1 MELLP
6 GSTSSARL
14 SSDVV
19 NGVHAEATS
28 LPGVSQCATPVPHGV
43 NGNEIPETPPS
54 PDSYHSAT
62 AANDHDPSEGK
73 CRSADQRL

>member
-1 MELLP
+1 M
-6 GSTSSARL
+6 
-14 SSDVV
+14 

-62 AANDHDPSEGK
+62 AANDHDPSEGM
-73 CRSADQRL
+73 CRSADQRLKTIILHNGSEIMIS